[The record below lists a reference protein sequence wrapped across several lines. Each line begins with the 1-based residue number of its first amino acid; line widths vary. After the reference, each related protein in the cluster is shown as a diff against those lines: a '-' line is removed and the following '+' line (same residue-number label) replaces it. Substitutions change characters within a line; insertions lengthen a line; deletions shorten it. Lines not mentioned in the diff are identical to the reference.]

1 MPIRV
6 EFLPDASMALVQHH
20 EAPDLFG
27 DLLEGKMRF
36 LQIPDGYGDG
46 DGRQRCGSR
55 TLESGIAWSAAS

>member
-46 DGRQRCGSR
+46 EGRQRCS
-55 TLESGIAWSAAS
+55 